1 MLAFDQDGKV
11 RCVTPD
17 ALCVFQSY
25 GTPLTN
31 ADLEP
36 GMEVAFVGVP
46 CNPKWLEG
54 DSVSVFQTAYDYFGY
69 KDGYIPVTELN

>member
-1 MLAFDQDGKV
+1 
-11 RCVTPD
+11 
-17 ALCVFQSY
+17 
-25 GTPLTN
+25 
-31 ADLEP
+31 
-36 GMEVAFVGVP
+36 MEVAFVGVP